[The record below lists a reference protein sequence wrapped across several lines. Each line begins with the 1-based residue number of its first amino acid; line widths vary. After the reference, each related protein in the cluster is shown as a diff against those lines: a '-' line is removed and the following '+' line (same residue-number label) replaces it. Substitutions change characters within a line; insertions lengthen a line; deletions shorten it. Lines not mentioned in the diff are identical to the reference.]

1 MKTITLLIL
10 TFTLLL
16 SAPALNKTKEFKN
29 SDGTTFKAKSV
40 GNHHLNWIETEDGEV
55 LKYNSKSKNYE
66 YGEIKNSALKASG
79 AKYEK
84 ENSKRAR
91 SRGHINKINKDEL
104 YNLWTKKRKE
114 AHERK
119 HRKPKNSTQS
129 YR

>member
-1 MKTITLLIL
+1 MKTLTLLIL
-10 TFTLLL
+10 SFSLLL
-16 SAPALNKTKEFKN
+16 SAPALNKTKEFKH
-29 SDGTTFKAKSV
+29 SDGTIFKAKSV

-91 SRGHINKINKDEL
+91 SRGHVGKIDKNEL
-104 YNLWTKKRKE
+104 YNLWSKKRKE

-119 HRKPKNSTQS
+119 HSREKN
-129 YR
+129 